1 MIDTAW
7 DEYRGWA
14 LRARELQSSSQRWN
28 RAALICA
35 ALAAALGAAAT
46 QTAGDPSAGKVLSLL
61 AAVAAALTPILGK
74 EILSLGA
81 EAKWIRARATAE
93 AIKSECFRFAA
104 GAGDYAGADAQEK
117 FAEHLSQLS
126 EEARKAQLFAL
137 QDPVPASGD
146 RRRPSL
152 PLDPKWYMASR
163 IDDQIK
169 YYGNKQQQHEQAVT
183 RLRYVAFGA
192 SVLAALCGAAGLTNQ
207 QAFGPWVGALMTIA
221 TAVAAYGLLDRRQYL
236 AASYG
241 AMAMSLAR
249 IKGLAGSL
257 TLQVLVIRAEDV
269 IESEHAAW
277 IERMT
282 QTIPAPAAPAGNAGS
297 RI

>member
-1 MIDTAW
+1 
-7 DEYRGWA
+7 
-14 LRARELQSSSQRWN
+14 
-28 RAALICA
+28 
-35 ALAAALGAAAT
+35 
-46 QTAGDPSAGKVLSLL
+46 VLSLL

-104 GAGDYAGADAQEK
+104 GAGDYPGADAQEK

-163 IDDQIK
+163 NVIDEFPLTGKKTQILTARHCVADEK
-169 YYGNKQQQHEQAVT
+169 HGCIIRCHQCR
-183 RLRYVAFGA
+183 RLQEVMGA
-192 SVLAALCGAAGLTNQ
+192 P
-207 QAFGPWVGALMTIA
+207 F
-221 TAVAAYGLLDRRQYL
+221 R
-236 AASYG
+236 
-241 AMAMSLAR
+241 
-249 IKGLAGSL
+249 
-257 TLQVLVIRAEDV
+257 
-269 IESEHAAW
+269 
-277 IERMT
+277 
-282 QTIPAPAAPAGNAGS
+282 
-297 RI
+297 